1 MIKITEASIEDI
13 ARIQEIAH
21 ITWPITY
28 GEILTAEQLNYM
40 LDLIYSDEA
49 LTRQIQNK
57 EQLFYLISDSES
69 VIGFIGI
76 EHHYKNE
83 AITKIHKIYLLPE
96 TQGKGYGKIIFESIE
111 EMALE
116 NNSSELLLNVNRFN
130 TALNFYKKLGFET
143 KETVDIEIGNGFLM
157 EDYVM
162 GKTLTYL

>member
-1 MIKITEASIEDI
+1 MITITEAFVEDI
-13 ARIQEIAH
+13 AKIQEIAN

-69 VIGFIGI
+69 IIGFIGI

-96 TQGKGYGKIIFESIE
+96 TQGKGYGKIVFNSITKL
-111 EMALE
+111 ALE
-116 NNSSELLLNVNRFN
+116 NNSNELLLNVNRFN
-130 TALNFYKKLGFET
+130 TALNFYKKLGFEI
-143 KETVDIEIGNGFLM
+143 KETVDIEIGNGYLM

-162 GKTLTYL
+162 GKRLI

>member
-13 ARIQEIAH
+13 AKIQEIAN

-28 GEILTAEQLNYM
+28 GEILTSEQLEYM

-49 LTRQIQNK
+49 LSKQIQNK
-57 EQLFYLISDSES
+57 EELFYLVSDSES

-96 TQGKGYGKIIFESIE
+96 TQGKGYGKTVFESIE
-111 EMALE
+111 KLALE
-116 NNSSELLLNVNRFN
+116 NNSNELLLNVNRFN
-130 TALNFYKKLGFET
+130 TALNFYKKLGFEI
-143 KETVDIEIGNGFLM
+143 KETVDIEIGKGYLM

-162 GKTLTYL
+162 GKHISK